1 MNGVDAVGGLGSILG
16 VWAHPDDET
25 YLSAGIMAA
34 AASLGARVA
43 CVTATRGELG
53 TPDPLTWPPERLA
66 AIRTAEL
73 DRALEIL
80 GVGEHHW
87 LDYPDGGCDA
97 VPADEAAARI
107 GALIDALRPDTI
119 LTFGPEGMTGH
130 TDHRTVSAW
139 VDVAAGLAAHRP
151 RILHATTT
159 PEWRDTY
166 AADLD
171 DLDVFAPGTPPV
183 TPAAELALHL
193 VLPPDLLERKVAALE
208 AQESQ
213 TAALVELLGAQRYRA
228 QLVDEMFRL
237 AG

>member
-1 MNGVDAVGGLGSILG
+1 MGGVDAVGGLGSILG

-25 YLSAGIMAA
+25 YLSAGVMAA
-34 AASLGARVA
+34 AASMGARVT

-53 TPDPLTWPPERLA
+53 TPDPQAWPPERLA

-73 DRALEIL
+73 ERALEIL
-80 GVGEHHW
+80 GIGEHHW

-97 VPADEAAARI
+97 VPAAAAAARI
-107 GALIDALRPDTI
+107 AALIDELRPDTI

-130 TDHRTVSAW
+130 ADHRTVSVW
-139 VDVAAGLAAHRP
+139 VDAAVELTAHRP

-166 AADLD
+166 ATDLD

-183 TPAAELALHL
+183 TPAADLALHL
-193 VLPPDLLERKVAALE
+193 VLPPDLLERKVAALQ

-228 QLVDEMFRL
+228 QLVDEMFRP
-237 AG
+237 AV

>member
-1 MNGVDAVGGLGSILG
+1 MSVAGTVAELGSILG

-25 YLSAGIMAA
+25 YLSAGVMAA
-34 AASLGARVA
+34 AASMGARVA

-53 TPDPLTWPPERLA
+53 TPDPVTWPPERLA

-80 GVGEHHW
+80 GVAEHHW

-97 VPADEAAARI
+97 VPTGEAAARI
-107 GALIDALRPDTI
+107 ATLIDELRPDTI
-119 LTFGPEGMTGH
+119 LTFGPDGMTGH
-130 TDHRTVSAW
+130 SDHRTVSAW
-139 VDVAAGLAAHRP
+139 VDAAVELAAHRP

-159 PEWRDTY
+159 PEWRDAY

-193 VLPPDLLERKVAALE
+193 VLPPDLLERKVAALG

-228 QLVDEMFRL
+228 QLVDEMFRP
-237 AG
+237 AV